1 MANRPISAHCSSTAA
16 CQCPDW
22 EVQRSYRRIVAPKG
36 VAAPRRLLLSLAY
49 PLGMQKSPRQ
59 SGHAKS
65 PIAYAD
71 WSSGFNAP
79 SQQGT

>member
-1 MANRPISAHCSSTAA
+1 MANRPISARCSSTAA

-22 EVQRSYRRIVAPKG
+22 EEQRSYRRIVAPKG

-49 PLGMQKSPRQ
+49 PLGMQKSP
-59 SGHAKS
+59 
-65 PIAYAD
+65 IAYAD